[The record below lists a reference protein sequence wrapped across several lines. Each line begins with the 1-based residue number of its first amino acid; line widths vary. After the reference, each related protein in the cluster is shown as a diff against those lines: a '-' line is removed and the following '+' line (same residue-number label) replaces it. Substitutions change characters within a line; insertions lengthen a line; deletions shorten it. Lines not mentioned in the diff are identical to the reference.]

1 MNIKKYS
8 TEELKEIISNYHKI
22 RSEYDKRIRANI
34 TFEKN
39 DIYYDNNNGT
49 LRFLLIKDVNKK
61 EVIYDFFEFSPQ
73 YVDYNENL
81 NISID
86 SFPVKDYI
94 KLKDFNESFNAMINS
109 FQIYCDKANKLF
121 SNFYSDCFQ
130 YIKNL
135 KK

>member
-8 TEELKEIISNYHKI
+8 TEELKEIIINYHKI
-22 RSEYDKRIRANI
+22 CSEYDKRIRANI

-39 DIYYDNNNGT
+39 DIYYRDYDGT
-49 LRFLLIKDVNKK
+49 LYFLLIKEINEK

-73 YVDYNENL
+73 DVDYSENL
-81 NISID
+81 NSSIN
-86 SFPVKDYI
+86 SFSVKDYI

-109 FQIYCDKANKLF
+109 FQIYCNKVNKLF
-121 SNFYSDCFQ
+121 SNFHSDCFQ